1 MTADASR
8 ENSAPSLSGRGDPM
22 SVPLRIAILD
32 FIVDLRSLEVRISV
46 ADSIDALNAVA
57 AAGIER
63 ARMREAL
70 RATLVKDEA
79 DGESFDAVFAR
90 RFGTAHPTGAPR
102 RSDGAQIGVSGR
114 GRGSGSGASLTRPL
128 EAEPAAVSSAARD
141 ATPAQVREA
150 RPEPAQREG
159 TRGEEGS
166 SEGEAE
172 SSEGEA
178 ESGTAASESGAAVT
192 GGGENVASQRDGVGV
207 DDYGASS
214 GREAR
219 LREIELVPFAAY
231 SDLEYENARA
241 TLGLLKRRLRVKLSR
256 RLRIAR
262 TGRIDFRRTIRAGIQ
277 RGGRFAELRFR
288 ARRPRHVD
296 LLLLTD
302 ISGSVRYASTLML
315 DLAAGVRECFR
326 RVRSFVY
333 VDRMAEASFEQGHLV
348 MEPLIDLYARSD
360 FGRVLIEIWEQ
371 RAVLLNRATLVVIIG
386 DARNN
391 RRAARTDLL
400 REIASRC
407 RAVWWLNPEPPE
419 HWNTGDSVIAQYARE
434 TDGLVACGN
443 LRELERALARV
454 S

>member
-1 MTADASR
+1 
-8 ENSAPSLSGRGDPM
+8 
-22 SVPLRIAILD
+22 V
-32 FIVDLRSLEVRISV
+32 
-46 ADSIDALNAVA
+46 
-57 AAGIER
+57 
-63 ARMREAL
+63 
-70 RATLVKDEA
+70 
-79 DGESFDAVFAR
+79 
-90 RFGTAHPTGAPR
+90 
-102 RSDGAQIGVSGR
+102 
-114 GRGSGSGASLTRPL
+114 
-128 EAEPAAVSSAARD
+128 
-141 ATPAQVREA
+141 
-150 RPEPAQREG
+150 
-159 TRGEEGS
+159 
-166 SEGEAE
+166 
-172 SSEGEA
+172 
-178 ESGTAASESGAAVT
+178 
-192 GGGENVASQRDGVGV
+192 SQRDGAGV
-207 DDYGASS
+207 DGYGDAS

-231 SDLEYENARA
+231 SDLEYERARA

-262 TGRIDFRRTIRAGIQ
+262 TGRIDFRWTIRAGIQ

-296 LLLLTD
+296 LVLLTD

-333 VDRMAEASFEQGHLV
+333 VDRLAEASFEQGHLV

-360 FGRVLIEIWEQ
+360 FGRVLVEVWEQ
-371 RAVLLNRATLVVIIG
+371 RALLLNRATLVIIIG

-400 REIASRC
+400 REIAHRC
-407 RAVWWLNPEPPE
+407 RALWWLNPEPPE
-419 HWNTGDSVIAQYARE
+419 RWNTGDSVIAQYARE

-443 LRELERALARV
+443 LRELERALTRV

>member
-1 MTADASR
+1 
-8 ENSAPSLSGRGDPM
+8 M

-32 FIVDLRSLEVRISV
+32 FIVDLRSLDVRISV
-46 ADSIDALNAVA
+46 AESIDALDAVA

-90 RFGTAHPTGAPR
+90 WFGTAHPTGAPR

-172 SSEGEA
+172 S
-178 ESGTAASESGAAVT
+178 GTAASESEAAVT
-192 GGGENVASQRDGVGV
+192 GGRENAAPQRDGAGV
-207 DDYGASS
+207 DDYGGSS

-333 VDRMAEASFEQGHLV
+333 VDRLAEASFEQGHLV

-360 FGRVLIEIWEQ
+360 FGRVLIEVWEQ

-419 HWNTGDSVIAQYARE
+419 RWNTGDSVIAQYARE